1 MAALLAAWL
10 GRATTLAS
18 VGFLLTRRWLL
29 FFLAVVLMAWAASW
43 LGQWQFRRLHEK
55 RHDNHVIAANLAAA
69 PVPVGTLMRVGRP
82 PGPGVEW
89 RRVTAHGHWDDR
101 HSIVVKYQ
109 TSANGSPGV
118 HVATPLVTAG
128 GDAVLVDRGW
138 MSTPNSGGVRPK
150 LPPVTRGEVTV
161 TGWVRQNATGDA
173 TLVDQ
178 MSTRALSSATVA
190 KVVPY
195 RLYAG
200 VVDLAQQSPPPVR
213 TLGHIELPD
222 DTSDGPH
229 FFYGLQWWFFG
240 LLAVIGFVYLAWD
253 EWKRP
258 RDAGTPGQ
266 SDRSMPPSTG
276 TMAPVTKDEA
286 GLSRNAATRPNS
298 SGSP

>member
-1 MAALLAAWL
+1 
-10 GRATTLAS
+10 

-29 FFLAVVLMAWAASW
+29 FFLAVVLMAWGATW

-69 PVPVGTLMRVGRP
+69 PVPVDTLLRPGRP
-82 PGPGVEW
+82 PGPRLEW
-89 RRVTAHGHWDDR
+89 RRVTVHGHWDNR
-101 HSIVVKYQ
+101 HTVVVKYQ
-109 TSANGSPGV
+109 TSADGSPGV
-118 HVATPLVTAG
+118 HIATPLVTG
-128 GDAVLVDRGW
+128 GGRAVLVDRGW
-138 MSTPNSGGVRPK
+138 MATPNSGGVKPK
-150 LPPVTRGEVTV
+150 LPPVTDGPVTV
-161 TGWVRQNATGDA
+161 TGWVRQNATGGAADVA
-173 TLVDQ
+173 QL
-178 MSTRALSSATVA
+178 STRALSSATVGT
-190 KVVPY
+190 VVPY

-200 VVDLAQQSPPPVR
+200 VVDLARQSPPPVR
-213 TLGHIELPD
+213 SLGAIEMPD

-240 LLAVIGFVYLAWD
+240 LLAVIGFVYLAYD

-258 RDAGTPGQ
+258 HGPQGDGSRPPAEAQ
-266 SDRSMPPSTG
+266 RARSMPPSTG